1 MMARGWESKS
11 VAEQMEDADRASQM
25 RDSVRITRE
34 ESVRKDRL
42 ETLRMSRARLLE
54 QLDRARNAAHRA
66 TLNAALMAV
75 EKETAEL
82 SKVVSSKSAN
92 N

>member
-1 MMARGWESKS
+1 MARGWESKS
-11 VAEQMEDADRASQM
+11 VAEQMEDADRALQM
-25 RDSVRITRE
+25 RDSVRTTRE
-34 ESVRKDRL
+34 ESIRKDKL
-42 ETLRMSRARLLE
+42 EALRMSRVRLLE

-82 SKVVSSKSAN
+82 SKAALGKAVN

>member
-1 MMARGWESKS
+1 MARGWESKS
-11 VAEQMEDADRASQM
+11 VAEQMEDADRALQM
-25 RDSVRITRE
+25 RDTARLTRE
-34 ESVRKDRL
+34 ESIRLDKL

-82 SKVVSSKSAN
+82 SQSVSSKTLN

>member
-1 MMARGWESKS
+1 MARGWESKS
-11 VAEQMEDADRASQM
+11 VAEQMEDADRALEM
-25 RDSVRITRE
+25 RDSIRITRE

-66 TLNAALMAV
+66 TLNASLMAI